1 MSATKIVATIG
12 PSCDTAP
19 KISRLL
25 KAGVN
30 VFRFNLKHNTQKWH
44 SVRIG
49 RVREVSRQMA
59 MPVAILLDLQ
69 GPEIRIGTFKEGK
82 LLLRE
87 NDKVFFVLQS
97 QSLTRQSRVQRTNK
111 PRKEIVLNNLKLLE
125 SLKKGHE
132 LTIDDG
138 KFRFRVLR
146 KKILEVEAKVLEGG
160 VLKEKKGVNIPNLEL
175 DLPTLVEK
183 DFADLSLAA
192 RHEVDF
198 LALSFVRQA
207 NDIKI
212 LREEINK
219 RQIKAQIIAKIETGL
234 ALKNFSEILAET
246 DGVMVARGDLG
257 VELPIEQVPFYQK
270 QIIKECL
277 AVGKPVITATQMLE
291 SMIDNPVPTR
301 AEVSDVAN
309 AVYDY
314 TDAVMLSAETAAGLF
329 PEKAVLM
336 MKKISRFIEEKNP
349 SPERINYTVKHQT
362 SVMTL
367 AANDL
372 LQNDFCQREKIKA
385 LVALT
390 ETGMT
395 ARMLSRLR
403 PKLPIVALTRNAG
416 VRDQLLLSWGVYPIL
431 LPSPESFYDKK
442 DHLHIQEFVKIIKK
456 QGWVKTGEKI
466 ILVYSEDWGTPG
478 KTSIIRIQE
487 VN

>member
-1 MSATKIVATIG
+1 MARTNMSATKIVATIG

-19 KISRLL
+19 KIARLL

-49 RVREVSRQMA
+49 RVREVSQQMV

-82 LLLRE
+82 LLLRK
-87 NDKVFFVLQS
+87 NDKVFFVLQKRNS
-97 QSLTRQSRVQRTNK
+97 A
-111 PRKEIVLNNLKLLE
+111 RKEIVLNNLKLLE
-125 SLKKGHE
+125 SLEKGHE

-160 VLKEKKGVNIPNLEL
+160 VLKEKKGVNIPSLEL

-192 RHEVDF
+192 KHDVDF
-198 LALSFVRQA
+198 LALSFVRRA

-270 QIIKECL
+270 QIIKDCL

-291 SMIDNPVPTR
+291 SMIDNSVPTR

-314 TDAVMLSAETAAGLF
+314 TDALMLSAETAAGLF

-349 SPERINYTVKHQT
+349 SPKGINYTVKHQT

-372 LQNDFCQREKIKA
+372 LQNDFCQKERIKA

-395 ARMLSRLR
+395 ACMLSRLR
-403 PKLPIVALTRNAG
+403 PKLPIIALTRHQG

-431 LPSPESFYDKK
+431 LPSPESFYGKK